1 MIFSLKNLENFQT
14 VPGTQ
19 AISATAEVI
28 SGSGGYTLS
37 QSVKT
42 YFVGGLRTF
51 LKVNKK
57 GADRLASSNSYA
69 LEDYF
74 NAEGVLTASAA

>member
-1 MIFSLKNLENFQT
+1 MCASSE
-14 VPGTQ
+14 
-19 AISATAEVI
+19 A
-28 SGSGGYTLS
+28 YT
-37 QSVKT
+37 
-42 YFVGGLRTF
+42 GTF